1 MRFLMVVA
9 ALLVFDTDSSG
20 LRAENL
26 AAKSEPAGSQPS
38 PAVEKSQYR
47 GAVANCVQ
55 MWDRGTHMT
64 QRQWLRACRRV
75 QDRLR
80 DLTLK

>member
-9 ALLVFDTDSSG
+9 ALLVFDTDTSD
-20 LRAENL
+20 LRAENV
-26 AAKSEPAGSQPS
+26 AAKSEPADSKPS
-38 PAVEKSQYR
+38 PAVEKSRYQ

-64 QRQWLRACRRV
+64 QQQWLRACRRV

-80 DLTLK
+80 DLSFQ